1 MRTTLQRRS
10 TARIQQP
17 FVNINCLRTAR
28 PTKNYQEVPRTTKN
42 YQELQEIKELQDHNN
57 YYDINNIVNYKSC
70 SKNYRNY
77 EELQELPRTT
87 KNLQEIPR
95 ITNNYNNYQE
105 LRITYH
111 MRRTTN
117 TY

>member
-10 TARIQQP
+10 TARIKQP
-17 FVNINCLRTAR
+17 LVNINCARTAR
-28 PTKNYQEVPRTTKN
+28 TTKNYQEVPTTTNN
-42 YQELQEIKELQDHNN
+42 YQEIKELQDHKN

-70 SKNYRNY
+70 SKNYQNY

-87 KNLQEIPR
+87 KNYQEIPSF
-95 ITNNYNNYQE
+95 TNNYKNYQE
-105 LRITYH
+105 RRITYP
-111 MRRTTN
+111 MRRTTY

>member
-10 TARIQQP
+10 TAKIQQP
-17 FVNINCLRTAR
+17 LVNINCVRTAR
-28 PTKNYQEVPRTTKN
+28 PTKKYQELPTSTKN
-42 YQELQEIKELQDHNN
+42 YQELQEIEELQDHKN

-70 SKNYRNY
+70 SKNYHNY

-87 KNLQEIPR
+87 KNLQEIPT
-95 ITNNYNNYQE
+95 ITNYYKNYQE

-111 MRRTTN
+111 MRRT
-117 TY
+117 Y